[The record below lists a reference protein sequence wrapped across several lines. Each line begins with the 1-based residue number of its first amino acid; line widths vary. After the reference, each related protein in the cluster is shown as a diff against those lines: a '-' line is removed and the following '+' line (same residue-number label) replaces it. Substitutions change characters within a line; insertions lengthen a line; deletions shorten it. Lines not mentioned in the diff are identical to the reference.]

1 MIVSKIENPLKKVN
15 LIDSICRLGVS
26 YYFEDEINQ
35 VLEDIHKDFV
45 QNGEITLKGNLHSI
59 AVLFRVLRQHGLYV
73 SPGIYIST
81 YLY

>member
-1 MIVSKIENPLKKVN
+1 MLVSKIENPLKKVN

-59 AVLFRVLRQHGLYV
+59 SVLFRVLRQHGLYV

-81 YLY
+81 Y

>member
-1 MIVSKIENPLKKVN
+1 MLVSKIENLLKKVN

-59 AVLFRVLRQHGLYV
+59 SVLFRVLRQHGLYV

-81 YLY
+81 Y